1 MNSSGIRFRK
11 MRAKLQF
18 TLIILF
24 SVLFFFPACSE
35 KAIKPLECDLIDDV
49 LLKYQVLT
57 KRTET
62 NLLDFSS
69 PGSLKHLR
77 KGWSK
82 REGDFIWAL
91 GLTSTLD
98 FYSFDNFQDKKIEI
112 TCAPLV
118 YSEFKNQK
126 IRISLNNEYINTIN
140 LKNGM
145 HAYTSMLPDSKLRM
159 GKNELRFDYAYSTK
173 IPGPDKRSMSVRFE
187 SITFEN
193 NHKSRKDYLILT
205 KSGNLKQYPGSS
217 FTYANRF
224 DSPARIII
232 DYKAKGNIEPVL
244 KVSKQG
250 HPSFQRTLPFNKSH
264 VEYDISLIDNAFV
277 KMEFILSGDK
287 QKGSIMW
294 KRIVLC
300 AQEVAA
306 DKTNNVEVLDSV
318 VADYEF
324 ERVNKPDIVIYIIDA
339 LRSDHLGCYGYE
351 RNTTPNIDAFARE
364 NTLFTNAFANASWTR
379 ASGATILTGLLPK
392 NHKTMAQDSVLP
404 ADFITLAETLKEQG
418 YYTVGFNTNGN
429 VGREFGLVQG
439 FDKFVSLPEDLE
451 RESIHVRSDVLNEK
465 IFEFLN
471 RFYQRPKKQPLF
483 LWIWSSDPHD
493 PYTPPSSVSSYF
505 DIDKYEHLDPK
516 FRLLSEFTKKVK
528 ENQFAWPSQSAVNYL
543 KTLYDQEI
551 LFNDISFGKLIERL
565 KKTELYEDSVLILT
579 ADHGQ
584 EFREHNW
591 FGHGKTLFN
600 EQVKIPLIIKAGDI
614 RKGKIGINVQHAD
627 IYPTVLDILKIPLP
641 YNIDGTSLLGNIDFL
656 NRPIFAEQKLDGHDL
671 RSLLVGDIK
680 FIHNLNNVSYLH
692 QARHENIFYEMYN
705 LLKDPEEENN
715 VVDRENISSAYFK
728 QRLAFE
734 YSLLRRMFDVKS
746 ERTDIPPELEE
757 KLRALGYIK

>member
-18 TLIILF
+18 NLIIVF
-24 SVLFFFPACSE
+24 SALFFFSSCSD
-35 KAIKPLECDLIDDV
+35 KSIKPLDCDLIDDV

-57 KRTET
+57 KKTET
-62 NLLDFSS
+62 DLIDFSS
-69 PGSLKHLR
+69 PDSLKHLK

-98 FYSFDNFQDKKIEI
+98 FYSFCNFQDKKIKI

-118 YSEFKNQK
+118 TLEFKNQK
-126 IRISLNNEYINTIN
+126 IRISLNNEYITYIN
-140 LKNGM
+140 LKKGL
-145 HAYTSMLPDSKLRM
+145 HAYNSMLPASKLCA
-159 GKNELRFDYAYSTK
+159 GKNKLRFDYAYSTK
-173 IPGPDKRSMSVRFE
+173 VPGPDKRSMSVRFE
-187 SITFEN
+187 SIAFEN
-193 NHKSRKDYLILT
+193 NHISRKGYLIL
-205 KSGNLKQYPGSS
+205 KKNGNLKQYPGSS

-224 DSPARIII
+224 DRPARIII
-232 DYKAKGNIEPVL
+232 DYEASGNIEPIL
-244 KVSKQG
+244 KVSIQG
-250 HPSFQRTLPFNKSH
+250 HPSFQRVLPPDKSH
-264 VEYDISLIDNAFV
+264 VEYDIPLIDNAFV
-277 KMEFILSGDK
+277 RMEFILSGEE
-287 QKGSIMW
+287 QKGSMMW
-294 KRIVLC
+294 KRIALC
-300 AQEVAA
+300 DQEVVA
-306 DKTNNVEVLDSV
+306 DKTKNVEAFDSV
-318 VADYEF
+318 VVDYEF
-324 ERVNKPDIVIYIIDA
+324 ERANKPNIVIYVIDA

-392 NHKTMAQDSVLP
+392 NHKAMARDSVLP
-404 ADFITLAETLKEQG
+404 ADFITLAETLKDQG
-418 YYTVGFNTNGN
+418 YYTVGFSTNGN
-429 VGREFGLVQG
+429 VGGMFGFAQG
-439 FDKFVSLPEDLE
+439 FDEFVFLPEDLE

-471 RFYQRPKKQPLF
+471 KFTQSPKKQPLF

-493 PYTPPSSVSSYF
+493 PYTPPSLVSSYF
-505 DIDKYEHLDPK
+505 DINKYEHLDPK

-551 LFNDISFGKLIERL
+551 LFNDISFEKLIERL
-565 KKTELYEDSVLILT
+565 KKIKLYEDSVLILT

-627 IYPTVLDILKIPLP
+627 IFPTILDILKIPLP

-671 RSLLVGDIK
+671 RSLLVGDSK
-680 FIHNLNNVSYLH
+680 FIHNLNDVSYLH
-692 QARHENIFYEMYN
+692 QARHENIIYEMYN
-705 LLKDPEEENN
+705 LLNDPEEENN
-715 VVDRENISSAYFK
+715 VVDIENVCSAYFK

-734 YSLLRRMFDVKS
+734 YSLLRRMFDVES
-746 ERTDIPPELEE
+746 EHTDIPPELEK

>member
-1 MNSSGIRFRK
+1 

-18 TLIILF
+18 NLIILF
-24 SVLFFFPACSE
+24 SVLFFFSSCSE
-35 KAIKPLECDLIDDV
+35 KSIKPLDCDLIDDV

-57 KRTET
+57 KRSET
-62 NLLDFSS
+62 DLLDFSS
-69 PGSLKHLR
+69 AGSLKHLR

-82 REGDFIWAL
+82 REGNFIWAL

-98 FYSFDNFQDKKIEI
+98 FNSFDNFQDKKIKI

-118 YSEFKNQK
+118 TPEFKNQK
-126 IRISLNNEYINTIN
+126 IRISLNNEYITTIS
-140 LKNGM
+140 LKKEL
-145 HAYTSMLPDSKLRM
+145 HAYTSMFPASKLCM
-159 GKNELRFDYAYSTK
+159 GINKLRFDYAYSTK

-193 NHKSRKDYLILT
+193 NHKSRKEYLIF
-205 KSGNLKQYPGSS
+205 KKNGSLKQYPGSS

-224 DSPARIII
+224 NRPARIII
-232 DYKAKGNIEPVL
+232 DYKARGNIEPIL
-244 KVSKQG
+244 QVSIQG
-250 HPSFQRTLPFNKSH
+250 HTSFQRTLPFNKSH
-264 VEYDISLIDNAFV
+264 VEYDISLSDNALV
-277 KMEFILSGDK
+277 RMEFFLSGDK
-287 QKGSIMW
+287 QKGSMLW
-294 KRIVLC
+294 KRIALC

-306 DKTNNVEVLDSV
+306 DKTKNAEVLYSA

-324 ERVNKPDIVIYIIDA
+324 ERANKPDIVIYVIDA

-364 NTLFTNAFANASWTR
+364 NTLFFNAFANASWTR

-392 NHKTMAQDSVLP
+392 NHKAMARDSVLP

-429 VGREFGLVQG
+429 VGRMFGFAQG
-439 FDKFVSLPEDLE
+439 FDEFVSLPENLE

-471 RFYQRPKKQPLF
+471 RFTRRTKKQPLF

-505 DIDKYEHLDPK
+505 DIDKYEQLDPK

-565 KKTELYEDSVLILT
+565 KKAELYKDSVLILT

-614 RKGKIGINVQHAD
+614 RKGKICINVQHAD
-627 IYPTVLDILKIPLP
+627 LYPTVLDILKIPLP
-641 YNIDGTSLLGNIDFL
+641 YNIDGTGLLGNIDFL

-671 RSLLVGDIK
+671 RSLLVGDVK

-692 QARHENIFYEMYN
+692 KARHENIFYEMFN
-705 LLKDPEEENN
+705 LRKDPEEENN
-715 VVDRENISSAYFK
+715 VVDTERISSAYFK

-734 YSLLRRMFDVKS
+734 YSLLRRMFDVES

>member
-1 MNSSGIRFRK
+1 

-18 TLIILF
+18 SLIILF
-24 SVLFFFPACSE
+24 LVLFFFSSCSE
-35 KAIKPLECDLIDDV
+35 KSIKPLDCNLIDDV
-49 LLKYQVLT
+49 LLKYQVMT
-57 KRTET
+57 KKTET
-62 NLLDFSS
+62 GLIDFSS

-82 REGDFIWAL
+82 REGNFIWAL
-91 GLTSTLD
+91 GLSSTLD
-98 FYSFDNFQDKKIEI
+98 FYSFYNFQDKKIKI

-118 YSEFKNQK
+118 NSEFKNQK
-126 IRISLNNEYINTIN
+126 IRISLNNEYITDIN
-140 LKNGM
+140 LKKGL
-145 HAYTSMLPDSKLRM
+145 HAYTSMLPVSKLHV
-159 GKNELRFDYAYSTK
+159 GKNNLRFDYAYSTK
-173 IPGPDKRSMSVRFE
+173 VPGPDKRSLSVRFKR
-187 SITFEN
+187 IAFKK
-193 NHKSRKDYLILT
+193 NHISRKNYLILT
-205 KSGNLKQYPGSS
+205 KNETLKQYPGSS

-232 DYKAKGNIEPVL
+232 DYKASGNIEPIL
-244 KVSKQG
+244 KVIIQG
-250 HPSFQRTLPFNKSH
+250 HTSFQHTLPPNKSH
-264 VEYDISLIDNAFV
+264 IEYDIPFIDNAFV
-277 KMEFILSGDK
+277 RLDFILSGDK
-287 QKGSIMW
+287 KKGSLLW
-294 KRIVLC
+294 KRIALC
-300 AQEVAA
+300 TQEVVA
-306 DKTNNVEVLDSV
+306 DKTRNVEALDSE

-324 ERVNKPDIVIYIIDA
+324 ERANKPAIVIYVVDA

-392 NHKTMAQDSVLP
+392 NHKAMARDSVLP
-404 ADFITLAETLKEQG
+404 ADFITLPETLKEQG

-429 VGREFGLVQG
+429 VGKKFGFAQG
-439 FDKFVSLPEDLE
+439 FDKFIVLPENLE

-471 RFYQRPKKQPLF
+471 KFTRRKKKQPLF

-493 PYTPPSSVSSYF
+493 PYTPHSSVSNYF

-516 FRLLSEFTKKVK
+516 FRLLSEFTKKVIEK
-528 ENQFAWPSQSAVNYL
+528 QFAWPSQSAVNYL

-579 ADHGQ
+579 SDHGE
-584 EFREHNW
+584 EFREHNF

-627 IYPTVLDILKIPLP
+627 IFPTILDILKISLP
-641 YNIDGTSLLGNIDFL
+641 YNIDGTSLLENIDFL

-671 RSLLVGDIK
+671 RSLLLGDIK

-692 QARHENIFYEMYN
+692 QPRHENIFYEMYN

-715 VVDRENISSAYFK
+715 IVDTENVSSAYSK

-734 YSLLRRMFDVKS
+734 YSLLRRMFDIKS

>member
-1 MNSSGIRFRK
+1 

-18 TLIILF
+18 NLIILF
-24 SVLFFFPACSE
+24 SVLFFFSSCSE
-35 KAIKPLECDLIDDV
+35 KSIKPLDCDLIDDV

-57 KRTET
+57 TRSET
-62 NLLDFSS
+62 DLLDFSS
-69 PGSLKHLR
+69 TGSLKHLR

-98 FYSFDNFQDKKIEI
+98 FNSFDNFQDKKIKI

-118 YSEFKNQK
+118 TPEFKNQK
-126 IRISLNNEYINTIN
+126 IRISLNNEYITTIS
-140 LKNGM
+140 LKKEL
-145 HAYTSMLPDSKLRM
+145 HAYTSMFPASKLCM
-159 GKNELRFDYAYSTK
+159 GINKLRFDYDYSTK

-193 NHKSRKDYLILT
+193 NHKSRKEYLIL
-205 KSGNLKQYPGSS
+205 KKNGSLKQYPGSS

-224 DSPARIII
+224 NRPARIII
-232 DYKAKGNIEPVL
+232 DYKARGNIEPIL
-244 KVSKQG
+244 QVSIQG
-250 HPSFQRTLPFNKSH
+250 HTSFQRTLPFNKSH
-264 VEYDISLIDNAFV
+264 VEYDISLSDNALV
-277 KMEFILSGDK
+277 RMEFFLSGDK
-287 QKGSIMW
+287 QKGSMLW
-294 KRIVLC
+294 KRIALC

-306 DKTNNVEVLDSV
+306 DKTKNAEVLYSA

-324 ERVNKPDIVIYIIDA
+324 ERANKPDIVIYVIDA

-364 NTLFTNAFANASWTR
+364 NTLFFNAFANASWTR

-392 NHKTMAQDSVLP
+392 NHKAMARDSVLP

-429 VGREFGLVQG
+429 VGRMFGFAQG
-439 FDKFVSLPEDLE
+439 FDEFVSLPENLE

-471 RFYQRPKKQPLF
+471 GFTRRPKKQPLF

-493 PYTPPSSVSSYF
+493 PYTPHSSVSSYF

-565 KKTELYEDSVLILT
+565 KKAELYKDSVLILT

-627 IYPTVLDILKIPLP
+627 LYPTVLDILKIPLP

-671 RSLLVGDIK
+671 RSLLVGDVK

-692 QARHENIFYEMYN
+692 KARHENIFYEMFN
-705 LLKDPEEENN
+705 LRKDPEEENN
-715 VVDRENISSAYFK
+715 VVDTERISSAYFK

-734 YSLLRRMFDVKS
+734 YSLLRRMFDVES